1 MKKTL
6 LDILA
11 CPMDKYSP
19 LEIHEIKMNGDD
31 IAEGVLHC
39 NKCCRFY
46 PIIQGIPILLPDD
59 LRDKKQELEF
69 LEKNKDKLPTKIS
82 KSCHPW
88 HL

>member
-31 IAEGVLHC
+31 IAEGVLYC
-39 NKCCRFY
+39 EKCCRFY
-46 PIIQGIPILLPDD
+46 PIIQGIPILLNDE

-69 LEKNKDKLPTKIS
+69 L
-82 KSCHPW
+82 
-88 HL
+88 